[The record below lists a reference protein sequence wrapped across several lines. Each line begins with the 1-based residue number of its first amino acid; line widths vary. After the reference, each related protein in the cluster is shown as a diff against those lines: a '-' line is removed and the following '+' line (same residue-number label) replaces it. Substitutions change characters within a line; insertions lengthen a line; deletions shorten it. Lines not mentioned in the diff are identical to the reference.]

1 MQSHDKSFGG
11 LGALLTDTPHAQ
23 TEPYTIYFA
32 GGLFDHKEL
41 FGNAKLAE
49 YIERVSRGKY
59 VCVLPQDLEQT
70 DNRAAEVRNQDLLQV
85 MKNDL
90 AIFNFDGTELDSGTV
105 VEMVFGKMLD
115 IPAVVLRTDFRN
127 AGDGAKDGDP
137 WNLMCSAY
145 PRNKVLLV
153 HSMAWYQEALRQGG
167 TTAEVEERLY
177 TRMATAVIE
186 QLDAVIQQKGW
197 LTDEVNVQEI
207 YKAALLFPGSGLE
220 KTPDSFLRS
229 IIRRKT
235 AKGLLP
241 KESDANNLIPRK
253 AQRLHL
259 MYRELLR
266 LSRDLQAGATPA
278 GELVLSGTTISR
290 CDELMEAVLNLD
302 RFMGESLTVVAEL
315 YSQSDAAHAAGPI
328 AQIATAARDRAAT
341 LRTRAETVYRE
352 TTFNSRAVFH
362 LPQVAAQE
370 AALRQFTLEA
380 QDVANTIAEQ
390 AEAKAADVTAT
401 Y

>member
-235 AKGLLP
+235 AHLFSGCAEIGGMLGTATPEQLTALREYGFNLGVAFQIVDDVLDYVADETALGKPIGADLREGKVTLPIILLLQRTGP
-241 KESDANNLIPRK
+241 DVAALIHGIVADGQITVEKWRTIKSLLAQHGAVDAAFARAVHHATLAKDHLRNAFAPSEERDRLISL
-253 AQRLHL
+253 ADYL
-259 MYRELLR
+259 
-266 LSRDLQAGATPA
+266 LSRD
-278 GELVLSGTTISR
+278 R
-290 CDELMEAVLNLD
+290 
-302 RFMGESLTVVAEL
+302 
-315 YSQSDAAHAAGPI
+315 
-328 AQIATAARDRAAT
+328 
-341 LRTRAETVYRE
+341 
-352 TTFNSRAVFH
+352 
-362 LPQVAAQE
+362 
-370 AALRQFTLEA
+370 
-380 QDVANTIAEQ
+380 
-390 AEAKAADVTAT
+390 
-401 Y
+401 